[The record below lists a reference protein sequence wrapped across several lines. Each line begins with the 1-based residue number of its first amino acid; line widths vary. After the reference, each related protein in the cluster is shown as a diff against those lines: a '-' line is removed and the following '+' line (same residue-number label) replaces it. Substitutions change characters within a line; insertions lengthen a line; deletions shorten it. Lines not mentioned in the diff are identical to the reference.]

1 MTTNPQND
9 SDNSGETNRLGQ
21 PYNPQ
26 YEQGREQGADRGAA
40 AGGQPHPFT
49 LAVELLS
56 LKATNVIRTVYAVI
70 GVLAVVM
77 GAAVLFWP
85 VKTLAVVAIA
95 LGVYFLFSGVFH
107 IVSAIVDLGL
117 PAGWRVLDIL
127 VGVILCVGGVI
138 MLKNSVLSG
147 QALVVMMTVVIG
159 IGWIV
164 EGVLA
169 LAESWRLPGSGWAML
184 YAVISILAGIVVL
197 MSPVSATLWLIIFVG
212 VALVVI
218 GVSSIVRAFVFGR
231 SARV

>member
-26 YEQGREQGADRGAA
+26 YEQGREQGANRGAA
-40 AGGQPHPFT
+40 AGGQPHLFT

-56 LKATNVIRTVYAVI
+56 QKATNAIRTVYAVI

-117 PAGWRVLDIL
+117 PAGWRALDIL